1 MSFLYVF
8 NLSNIDTL
16 QYRNI
21 AFICCKKN
29 NEFSLL
35 KVGGITD
42 KLNKKNIFDK
52 ILKKDEI
59 FIYDEVYNDMIK
71 NLKKYSQCCLHS
83 SKGGF
88 YATIDNKIWRLGNM
102 EGDKIIE
109 YKLFFTL

>member
-8 NLSNIDTL
+8 KLSNIDTL

-42 KLNKKNIFDK
+42 K
-52 ILKKDEI
+52 
-59 FIYDEVYNDMIK
+59 
-71 NLKKYSQCCLHS
+71 NLHIAVTQMQLPKS
-83 SKGGF
+83 
-88 YATIDNKIWRLGNM
+88 A
-102 EGDKIIE
+102 
-109 YKLFFTL
+109 